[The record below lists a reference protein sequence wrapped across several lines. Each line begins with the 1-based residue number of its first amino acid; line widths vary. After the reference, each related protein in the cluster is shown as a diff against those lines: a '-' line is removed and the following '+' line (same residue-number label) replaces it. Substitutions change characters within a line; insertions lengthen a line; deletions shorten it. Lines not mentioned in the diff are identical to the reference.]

1 MFKWGIMAT
10 GWIAER
16 LADAINYVPDAELT
30 AVASRGIEKAE
41 AFGKRY
47 GAKKCYGSYE
57 ELAADPDIDII
68 YIATPTSM
76 HYDNVK
82 LCFEHGK
89 NVLCEKSLTVT
100 APETAELI
108 KIAHEKKLFFMEAM
122 WMKCFPTYRKAV
134 ELVKSGRI
142 GEIKTIRVD
151 ISKAQHYDPNN
162 RFFNK
167 ALGGGTLL
175 DLGVYSVTFLTGF
188 LGFDYKDLYARAYI
202 GETGVDRD
210 EIISFDYGNAYTS
223 SVVGFDIEDDNR
235 AIIVGTKGRIDV
247 GPDFWYADSFRI
259 YNEHG
264 DFVEEV
270 KIPHL
275 CNGYEYEVME
285 AQECLSE
292 GLLESKIIPLSNTLR
307 IMEIMDEITAKF
319 IKN

>member
-1 MFKWGIMAT
+1 MAT

-16 LADAINYVPDAELT
+16 LADAINFVEGAELT

-47 GAKKCYGSYE
+47 GAKRCYGSYE
-57 ELAADPDIDII
+57 ELAADPDIDIV

-89 NVLCEKSLTVT
+89 NVLCEKSLTVH

-108 KIAHEKKLFFMEAM
+108 KIAREKKLFFMEAM
-122 WMKCFPTYRKAV
+122 WMKCMPHFRTAV
-134 ELVKSGRI
+134 ERVKNGEI

-151 ISKAQHYDPNN
+151 IAKAQKYVPHN

-175 DLGVYSVTFLTGF
+175 DLGVYSVSFLTSF
-188 LGFDYKDLYARAYI
+188 LGFDYKNLYVRGFM
-202 GETGVDRD
+202 GETDVDRD
-210 EIISFDYGNAYTS
+210 EVIVFDYGNAYTS
-223 SVVGFDIEDDNR
+223 SVVGFDIMDDNR
-235 AIIVGTKGRIDV
+235 AVIVGTEGRIV
-247 GPDFWYADSFRI
+247 TEPDFWYGHSFKC
-259 YNEHG
+259 YDKWG
-264 DFVEEV
+264 DDKYEFS
-270 KIPHL
+270 KPHL

-285 AQECLSE
+285 AQECMKE
-292 GLLESKIIPLSNTLR
+292 GLLESRIIPLADTQK
-307 IMEIMDEITAKF
+307 IMDIMDEIR
-319 IKN
+319 IKIIEK